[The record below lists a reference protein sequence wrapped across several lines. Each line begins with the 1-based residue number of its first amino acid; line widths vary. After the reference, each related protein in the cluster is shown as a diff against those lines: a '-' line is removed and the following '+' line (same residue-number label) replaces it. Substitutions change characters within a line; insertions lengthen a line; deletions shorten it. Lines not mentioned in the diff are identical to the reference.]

1 MVDKNFEVTMSLVDN
16 AQQQNALAFEQEL
29 KAALAEKV
37 GAALD
42 AKKVEVAQSMFQESV
57 GHIEKGAFH
66 RWLGKSEDEPITHAD
81 IEKGIAAGGHAEKM
95 ALFAQNFGHVK

>member
-1 MVDKNFEVTMSLVDN
+1 MSLVDS
-16 AQQQNALAFEQEL
+16 AQEQNALAFEQEL

-37 GAALD
+37 GAAID
-42 AKKVEVAQSMFQESV
+42 AKKIEVAQSMFTTNESV

-81 IEKGIAAGGHAEKM
+81 IEKGIKAGGHAEKM
-95 ALFAQNFGHVK
+95 ALFAQNFGHV